1 MTDTTSTTSATPTPE
16 IARTQGARPVH
27 RWPRL
32 WGRRMWLLL
41 ALAAALLLY
50 RAGVVYY
57 SGISLFFDEAQYWDW
72 SRHLQWGYFSKPP
85 AIAGLIAASTAVFG
99 NSVLGVKLLTM
110 LTYVVTAVAMVGLA
124 RALWPTSSGVR
135 TGIVAGALFLTS
147 PMVGTLGMF
156 ASSDGPL
163 LLCWTLAAWA
173 LWRAQVTNRLGLWL
187 LCGAIC
193 GIGMLSKY
201 TMAAFA
207 LTALWTLWGVH
218 GPKRGL
224 LRVGPWVAVA
234 AALLVLSP
242 NIMWNAEWG
251 FPTLQHTAD
260 ITTKSG
266 RSGGPM
272 AALVFL
278 VGQIAMLGP
287 VAVIAGLWLH
297 RRVHTGTNE
306 VAGQSQWAASSQ
318 MLPPSQWAAST
329 QMSTQIAPSSSQPAS
344 SQLSQGEHRARAK
357 STRNSAYYLASVTSY
372 RYLVALSVPLLLIA
386 VAQALRA
393 DAHVNWAAPA
403 MISLFLL
410 VASRLSQP
418 LVPLS
423 APRPAAWLW
432 VVLVSNL
439 LLTGLV
445 IHARDLLGDRL
456 PPKADVLVRMRGWD
470 AAFGQLGTFLED
482 PRVQGL
488 PVVAD
493 KRLLLAQA
501 AYQWRDHHPR
511 IMAWN
516 PKGMHGDHYQLQHS
530 MPNTVG
536 QDVLVLTD
544 APEPTHILARFAF
557 NRELGHSTVQ
567 VGPGREMSL
576 YLYLARGFV
585 GYDNQ
590 TYLEQS
596 GTADEQSE
604 DIPFTERASESR
616 K

>member
-1 MTDTTSTTSATPTPE
+1 MTNTTSTAAATPTPD
-16 IARTQGARPVH
+16 IARTQGARPAH

-41 ALAAALLLY
+41 ALAAVLLAY
-50 RAGVVYY
+50 RAAVVHY

-72 SRHLQWGYFSKPP
+72 SRELQWGYFSKPP
-85 AIAGLIAASTAVFG
+85 VIAGLIAAGTAVFG
-99 NSVLGVKLLTM
+99 NGVLGVKIVPM
-110 LTYVVTAVAMVGLA
+110 LTYVATAVAMVGLA

-147 PMVGTLGMF
+147 PMTGLLGMF
-156 ASSDGPL
+156 ASTDGPL

-187 LCGAIC
+187 LCGVVC
-193 GIGMLSKY
+193 GVGMLSKY

-207 LTALWTLWGVH
+207 ITALWALWGVH

-224 LRVGPWVAVA
+224 LRLGPWVAIA
-234 AALLVLSP
+234 AALAVLAP
-242 NIMWNAEWG
+242 NILWNAEWG

-260 ITTKSG
+260 ITTKSS
-266 RSGGPM
+266 RSGGPV

-329 QMSTQIAPSSSQPAS
+329 QVASSSQPAS
-344 SQLSQGEHRARAK
+344 SQLSQPEQARAK

-372 RYLVALSVPLLLIA
+372 RYLVALCAPLLLIA
-386 VAQALRA
+386 VAQAFRA

-410 VASRLSQP
+410 LATRLSLP

-423 APRPAAWLW
+423 APRPQVWFW
-432 VVLVSNL
+432 VVLASNL
-439 LLTGLV
+439 ILTSIVL
-445 IHARDLLGDRL
+445 HARDVMGDKL
-456 PPKADVLVRMRGWD
+456 PAKADVLVRMRGWD
-470 AAFGQLGTFLED
+470 AAFGQLDPLLND

-488 PVVAD
+488 PIVAD

-501 AYQWRDHHPR
+501 AYQWRSHQPR

-516 PKGMHGDHYQLQHS
+516 PTGEHGDHYQLQRS

-536 QDVLVLTD
+536 QDVLLLTD
-544 APEPTHILARFAF
+544 APDPDYILNRFAF
-557 NRELGHSTVQ
+557 KRELGRSVVQ
-567 VGPGREMSL
+567 VGPGRQITL

-585 GYDNQ
+585 GYDNK
-590 TYLEQS
+590 TYTQQS
-596 GTADEQSE
+596 GTADERSE
-604 DIPFTERASESR
+604 DIPFTEQAQEQPKGGPSN
-616 K
+616 

>member
-1 MTDTTSTTSATPTPE
+1 MTNTTSPTAAVPTPE
-16 IARTQGARPVH
+16 IARTQGARPAH

-41 ALAAALLLY
+41 ALAAVLLVY
-50 RAGVVYY
+50 RAGVVHY

-85 AIAGLIAASTAVFG
+85 VIAGLIAASTAVFG
-99 NSVLGVKLLTM
+99 NGVLGVKLLTM
-110 LTYVVTAVAMVGLA
+110 LTYVATAVAMVGLA

-147 PMVGTLGMF
+147 PMAGMLGMF
-156 ASSDGPL
+156 ASTDGPL
-163 LLCWTLAAWA
+163 LLCWALAAWA

-187 LCGAIC
+187 LFGAVCGV
-193 GIGMLSKY
+193 GMLSKY

-207 LTALWTLWGVH
+207 ITALWALWGVH

-224 LRVGPWVAVA
+224 LRIGPWAAVA

-242 NIMWNAEWG
+242 NIAWNAEWG

-260 ITTKSG
+260 ITTKSS
-266 RSGGPM
+266 RSGGPV

-297 RRVHTGTNE
+297 RRVHAGTNE

-318 MLPPSQWAAST
+318 MLPPSQWAPST
-329 QMSTQIAPSSSQPAS
+329 QVAPSSSQPAS
-344 SQLSQGEHRARAK
+344 SQLSQGEQPRVK
-357 STRNSAYYLASVTSY
+357 STRNSAYHLASVTSY
-372 RYLVALSVPLLLIA
+372 RYLVALSAPLLLIA
-386 VAQALRA
+386 VVQAVMA

-410 VASRLSQP
+410 LASRLSLP

-423 APRPAAWLW
+423 APRPVTWFW
-432 VVLVSNL
+432 VVL
-439 LLTGLV
+439 
-445 IHARDLLGDRL
+445 ARDVMGDKL
-456 PPKADVLVRMRGWD
+456 PAKADVLVRMRGWD
-470 AAFGQLGTFLED
+470 AAFGQLGSLLND

-493 KRLLLAQA
+493 KRLMLTQA
-501 AYQWRDHHPR
+501 AYQWRDHKPR

-516 PKGMHGDHYQLQHS
+516 PRGEHTDHYQLQHS

-544 APEPTHILARFAF
+544 KPNPDHILDRFAF
-557 NRELGHSTVQ
+557 KRELGRSVVQ
-567 VGPGREMSL
+567 VGPGRQITL

-590 TYLEQS
+590 TYLDQS
-596 GTADEQSE
+596 GTADERGE
-604 DIPFTERASESR
+604 DVPFTERPAESS

>member
-1 MTDTTSTTSATPTPE
+1 MTNTTSPAAATPTPD
-16 IARTQGARPVH
+16 IARTQGARPAH

-41 ALAAALLLY
+41 ALAAVLLLY
-50 RAGVVYY
+50 RVAVVHY

-72 SRHLQWGYFSKPP
+72 SRDLQWGYFSKPP
-85 AIAGLIAASTAVFG
+85 VIAGLIAAGTAVFG
-99 NSVLGVKLLTM
+99 NGVLGVKIMPM
-110 LTYVVTAVAMVGLA
+110 LTYVATAVAMVGLA

-147 PMVGTLGMF
+147 PMTGLLGMF
-156 ASSDGPL
+156 ASTDGPL

-187 LCGAIC
+187 LCGVVC
-193 GIGMLSKY
+193 GVGMLSKY

-207 LTALWTLWGVH
+207 ITALWALWGVH

-224 LRVGPWVAVA
+224 LRLGPWVAIA
-234 AALLVLSP
+234 AALAVLAP
-242 NIMWNAEWG
+242 NVLWNAEWG

-266 RSGGPM
+266 RSGGPV

-297 RRVHTGTNE
+297 RRVHSGTNE

-329 QMSTQIAPSSSQPAS
+329 QVASSSQPAS
-344 SQLSQGEHRARAK
+344 SQLSQPEQARAK

-372 RYLVALSVPLLLIA
+372 RYLVALSAPLLLIA
-386 VAQALRA
+386 VAQAFRA

-410 VASRLSQP
+410 LATRLSLP

-423 APRPAAWLW
+423 APRPQAWFW
-432 VVLVSNL
+432 VVLASNL
-439 LLTGLV
+439 ILTGIVL
-445 IHARDLLGDRL
+445 HARDVMGDKL
-456 PPKADVLVRMRGWD
+456 PAKADVLVRMRGWD
-470 AAFGQLGTFLED
+470 AAFGQLDPLLKD
-482 PRVQGL
+482 PRVKGL
-488 PVVAD
+488 PIVAD

-501 AYQWRDHHPR
+501 AYQWRSHQPR

-516 PKGMHGDHYQLQHS
+516 PTGEHGDHYQLQRS

-536 QDVLVLTD
+536 QDVLLLTD
-544 APEPTHILARFAF
+544 APDPDYILNRFAF
-557 NRELGHSTVQ
+557 KRELGRSVVQ
-567 VGPGREMSL
+567 VGPGRQITL

-585 GYDNQ
+585 GYDNK
-590 TYLEQS
+590 TYTQQS
-596 GTADEQSE
+596 GTADERSE
-604 DIPFTERASESR
+604 DIPFTEQAQEQPKDGPSN
-616 K
+616 

>member
-1 MTDTTSTTSATPTPE
+1 MTNTTPSATAVPTPD

-41 ALAAALLLY
+41 ALAAVLLLY
-50 RAGVVYY
+50 RAGVVHY

-85 AIAGLIAASTAVFG
+85 VIAGLIAASTAVFG
-99 NSVLGVKLLTM
+99 DGVLGVKLLSM
-110 LTYVVTAVAMVGLA
+110 LTYVATAVAMVGLA

-135 TGIVAGALFLTS
+135 TGIVAGALFLTA

-156 ASSDGPL
+156 ASTDGPL

-187 LCGAIC
+187 LCGVAC
-193 GIGMLSKY
+193 GVGMLSKY

-207 LTALWTLWGVH
+207 ITALWALWGVH

-224 LRVGPWVAVA
+224 LRVGPWAAIA

-260 ITTKSG
+260 ITTKSS
-266 RSGGPM
+266 RSGGPV
-272 AALVFL
+272 AVLVFL
-278 VGQIAMLGP
+278 AGQIAMLGP

-329 QMSTQIAPSSSQPAS
+329 QMSTQVTSSSQPAS
-344 SQLSQGEHRARAK
+344 SQLSQSEQPQVK

-386 VAQALRA
+386 VVQAVRA

-410 VASRLSQP
+410 LATRLSLP

-423 APRPAAWLW
+423 APRPATWFW
-432 VVLVSNL
+432 IVLASNL
-439 LLTGLV
+439 LLTSIVL
-445 IHARDLLGDRL
+445 HARDAMGDKL
-456 PPKADVLVRMRGWD
+456 PAKLDVLVRMRGWD
-470 AAFGQLGTFLED
+470 AAFGQLHSLLDD
-482 PRVQGL
+482 PRVKGL
-488 PVVAD
+488 AVVAD
-493 KRLLLAQA
+493 KRLLMAHA
-501 AYQWRDHHPR
+501 AYQWRDRQPR

-516 PKGMHGDHYQLQHS
+516 PRGEHGDHYQLQHS

-536 QDVLVLTD
+536 QDVLVLAD
-544 APEPTHILARFAF
+544 KPDPAHILNRFAF
-557 NRELGHSTVQ
+557 KRELGHATVQ
-567 VGPGREMSL
+567 TGPERQITL

-596 GTADEQSE
+596 GTADAQSE
-604 DIPFTERASESR
+604 DVPFTERPAESR

>member
-1 MTDTTSTTSATPTPE
+1 
-16 IARTQGARPVH
+16 
-27 RWPRL
+27 
-32 WGRRMWLLL
+32 MWLLL
-41 ALAAALLLY
+41 ALAAVLLLY
-50 RAGVVYY
+50 RVAVVHY

-72 SRHLQWGYFSKPP
+72 SRELQWGYFSKPP
-85 AIAGLIAASTAVFG
+85 VIAGLIAAGTAVFG
-99 NSVLGVKLLTM
+99 NGVLGVKIMPM
-110 LTYVVTAVAMVGLA
+110 LTYVATAVAMVGLA

-135 TGIVAGALFLTS
+135 TGIVAGALFLTA
-147 PMVGTLGMF
+147 PMTGLLGMF
-156 ASSDGPL
+156 ASTDGPL

-187 LCGAIC
+187 LCGVVC
-193 GIGMLSKY
+193 GVGMLSKY

-207 LTALWTLWGVH
+207 ITALWALWGVH

-224 LRVGPWVAVA
+224 LRLGPWVAIA
-234 AALLVLSP
+234 AALAVLAP
-242 NIMWNAEWG
+242 NVLWNAEWG

-260 ITTKSG
+260 ITTQSS
-266 RSGGPM
+266 RSGGPV

-329 QMSTQIAPSSSQPAS
+329 QVASSSQPAS
-344 SQLSQGEHRARAK
+344 SQLSQPEQARAK

-372 RYLVALSVPLLLIA
+372 RYLVALSAPLLLIA
-386 VAQALRA
+386 VAQAFRA

-410 VASRLSQP
+410 LATRLSLP

-423 APRPAAWLW
+423 APRPQTWFW
-432 VVLVSNL
+432 VVLASNL
-439 LLTGLV
+439 VLTGIVL
-445 IHARDLLGDRL
+445 HARDVMGDKL
-456 PPKADVLVRMRGWD
+456 PAKADVLVRMRGWD
-470 AAFGQLGTFLED
+470 AAFGQLDPLLND

-488 PVVAD
+488 PIVAD
-493 KRLLLAQA
+493 KRLLLAHA
-501 AYQWRDHHPR
+501 AYQWRSHQPR

-516 PKGMHGDHYQLQHS
+516 PTGEHGDHYQLQRS

-536 QDVLVLTD
+536 QDVLLLTD
-544 APEPTHILARFAF
+544 APDPDAILNRFAF
-557 NRELGHSTVQ
+557 KRELGRSVVQ
-567 VGPGREMSL
+567 VGPGRQITL

-590 TYLEQS
+590 TYTRQS
-596 GTADEQSE
+596 GTADEHSE
-604 DIPFTERASESR
+604 DIPFTEQAQDQPPSGPRN
-616 K
+616 

>member
-1 MTDTTSTTSATPTPE
+1 MTNTTSPAAASPTPD
-16 IARTQGARPVH
+16 IARTQGARPAH

-41 ALAAALLLY
+41 ALAAVLLLY
-50 RAGVVYY
+50 RVAVVHY

-72 SRHLQWGYFSKPP
+72 SRELQWGYFSKPP
-85 AIAGLIAASTAVFG
+85 VIAGLIAAGTAVFG
-99 NSVLGVKLLTM
+99 NGVLGVKIMPM
-110 LTYVVTAVAMVGLA
+110 LTYVATAVAMVGLA

-135 TGIVAGALFLTS
+135 TGIVAGALFLTA
-147 PMVGTLGMF
+147 PMTGLLGMF
-156 ASSDGPL
+156 ASTDGPL

-187 LCGAIC
+187 LCGVVC
-193 GIGMLSKY
+193 GVGMLSKY

-207 LTALWTLWGVH
+207 ITALWALWGVH

-224 LRVGPWVAVA
+224 LRLGPWVAIA
-234 AALLVLSP
+234 AALAVLAP
-242 NIMWNAEWG
+242 NVLWNAEWG

-260 ITTKSG
+260 ITTQSS
-266 RSGGPM
+266 RSGGPV

-329 QMSTQIAPSSSQPAS
+329 QVASSSQPAS
-344 SQLSQGEHRARAK
+344 SQLSQPEQARAK

-372 RYLVALSVPLLLIA
+372 RYLVALSAPLLLIA
-386 VAQALRA
+386 VAQAFRA

-410 VASRLSQP
+410 LATRLSLP

-423 APRPAAWLW
+423 APRPQTWFW
-432 VVLVSNL
+432 VVLASNL
-439 LLTGLV
+439 VLTGIVL
-445 IHARDLLGDRL
+445 HARDVMGDKL
-456 PPKADVLVRMRGWD
+456 PAKADVLVRMRGWD
-470 AAFGQLGTFLED
+470 AAFGQLDPLLND

-488 PVVAD
+488 PIVAD
-493 KRLLLAQA
+493 KRLLLAHA
-501 AYQWRDHHPR
+501 AYQWRSHQPR

-516 PKGMHGDHYQLQHS
+516 PTGEHGDHYQLQRS

-536 QDVLVLTD
+536 QDVLLLTD
-544 APEPTHILARFAF
+544 APDPDAILNRFAF
-557 NRELGHSTVQ
+557 KRELGRSVVQ
-567 VGPGREMSL
+567 VGPGRQITL

-590 TYLEQS
+590 TYTRQS
-596 GTADEQSE
+596 GTADEHSE
-604 DIPFTERASESR
+604 DIPFTEQAQDQPPSGPRN
-616 K
+616 